1 MNIEKTICTLDNLTF
16 FPNRLEL
23 IDDLNTMSSKKMMII
38 DIDKFSDINS
48 MFSEIIGDEIIR
60 QFAHKIS
67 QTFSDLKFKKYH
79 LGGDSFAVLVDDMV
93 DTNSFKEDVVLFS
106 AFVNPIKLKCY
117 DIELS
122 VRASIGAVL
131 EDEHEIKSSCLV
143 MAFDALKLSKISSKN
158 YHFYNSNN
166 KAIDLSKNLDMLRI
180 LEDALDNNKVICYYQ
195 QIQDLN
201 DSTFKKYEALVRI
214 KGAGDKIYQPC
225 EFMDVASSVRLYLKI
240 TSCVVKNVIKK
251 AEELPEC
258 FFSINLSYE
267 DLKDA
272 TTKSDIIAMLNN
284 STCAERLTFEILE
297 SIEIENSKSVNG
309 FLQHIRKLG
318 CKVAIDDF
326 GTGYSNFAY
335 LLKLQV
341 DFIKLDG
348 SLIKNIDKDEN
359 AQKVVKAIIAIA
371 STMNIKVITE
381 YVCSKEVYDTVKQL
395 NTDFVQGNYISKPI
409 ALDYLD
415 I

>member
-23 IDDLNTMSSKKMMII
+23 IDDLNTMKSKKMMII
-38 DIDKFSDINS
+38 DIDRFSDINS
-48 MFSEIIGDEIIR
+48 MFSEIIGDEILR
-60 QFAHKIS
+60 QFSYKIS
-67 QTFSDLKFKKYH
+67 DVFSNSKFKKYH
-79 LGGDSFAVLVDDMV
+79 LGGDSFVVLVDERV
-93 DTNSFKEDVVLFS
+93 DAKSFKEDVVLFS

-122 VRASIGAVL
+122 VRASIGAVI
-131 EDEHEIKSSCLV
+131 EDEQEMKSSCLV
-143 MAFDALKLSKISSKN
+143 MAFDALKVSKVSSKN

-166 KAIDLSKNLDMLRI
+166 KVLDLSKNLEMLHI
-180 LEDALDNNKVICYYQ
+180 LEDALDNNRVICHYQ

-201 DSTFKKYEALVRI
+201 DETYMKYEALVRI
-214 KGAGDKIYQPC
+214 KDSDGKVYLPC
-225 EFMDVASSVRLYLKI
+225 DFMDVALSVRLYLKI

-251 AEELPEC
+251 AQELPEY
-258 FFSINLSYE
+258 FFSINLSYD

-272 TTKSDIIAMLNN
+272 TTRSDIITMLHN
-284 STCAERLTFEILE
+284 STCAERLTFEVLE
-297 SIEIENSKSVNG
+297 SIEIENSQSVNG

-326 GTGYSNFAY
+326 GAGYSNFAY

-348 SLIKNIDKDEN
+348 SLIKNIDTDEN
-359 AQKVVKAIIAIA
+359 AQKVVKSIISIA

-381 YVCSKEVYDTVKQL
+381 YVHSKEVYNMVKEL
-395 NTDFVQGNYISKPI
+395 KADFVQGNYISPPI
-409 ALDYLD
+409 SLDD